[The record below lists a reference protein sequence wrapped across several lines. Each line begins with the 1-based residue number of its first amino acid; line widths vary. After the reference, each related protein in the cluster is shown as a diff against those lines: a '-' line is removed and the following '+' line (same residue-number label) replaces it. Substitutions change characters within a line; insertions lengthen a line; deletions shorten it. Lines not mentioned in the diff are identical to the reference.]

1 MNRLRVQVSLAT
13 LLLVVAVSSTLL
25 ASLLYASR
33 VPMIREEWATLT
45 GTTWDGPAVDSHEG
59 RTAHLTF
66 LLFTLISPLL
76 LAGGLSTALNV
87 LRWWKTRGDAVR

>member
-1 MNRLRVQVSLAT
+1 MPRPQVSLAT
-13 LLLVVAVSSTLL
+13 LLLIIAVSSTLL

-45 GTTWDGPAVDSHEG
+45 GTEYAGPSTDSYEG
-59 RTAHLTF
+59 RTAHLSF

-76 LAGGLSTALNV
+76 LAGVLSTMLNV
-87 LRWWKTRGDAVR
+87 ARWWKTRP